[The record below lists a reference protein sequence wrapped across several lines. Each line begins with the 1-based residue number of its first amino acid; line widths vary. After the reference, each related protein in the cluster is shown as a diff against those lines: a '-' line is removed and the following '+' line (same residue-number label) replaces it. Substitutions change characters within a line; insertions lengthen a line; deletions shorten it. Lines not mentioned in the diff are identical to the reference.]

1 VNQNGYLAR
10 VRNTF
15 MDREQLMA
23 LFLVFLMVGSVLAY
37 GLSFL

>member
-1 VNQNGYLAR
+1 
-10 VRNTF
+10 